1 MTDANTAT
9 VAATEVAP
17 APAQG
22 GGEEARSLWSDAWRQ
37 LRRNPLFWISAALIL
52 IFLLMAFI
60 PQLFTR
66 IDPTSGS
73 LRHVRESMSGNL
85 CRCAAYAGITEAV
98 LDATRVMTAREDAA

>member
-73 LRHVRESMSGNL
+73 LRHVRESMSG
-85 CRCAAYAGITEAV
+85 
-98 LDATRVMTAREDAA
+98 